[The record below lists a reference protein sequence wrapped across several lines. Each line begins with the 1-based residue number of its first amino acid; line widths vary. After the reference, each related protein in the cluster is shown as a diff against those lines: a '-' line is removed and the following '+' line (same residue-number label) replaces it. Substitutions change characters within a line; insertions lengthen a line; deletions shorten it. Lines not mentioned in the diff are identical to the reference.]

1 VKFGGLSSQGLQKP
15 EKRRYDGGT
24 RTPGPP
30 ISENPGKR
38 DPEQPRAHT
47 GYKAWFRGARM
58 PADQRELIHESRA
71 EIEGHEER
79 KRRRQSP
86 DVCLSSRPPPAGLVV
101 ALDPFLSGTSAGA
114 LLCPDGG
121 AAGENGSG
129 RPRSKDRCVVEAEG
143 E

>member
-101 ALDPFLSGTSAGA
+101 ALDPLPLRHLSRSSVVPGRRRGR
-114 LLCPDGG
+114 
-121 AAGENGSG
+121 GERLRQGKVQGSVRRGSG
-129 RPRSKDRCVVEAEG
+129 R
-143 E
+143 